1 MASARRNGTS
11 TAASPRRRVLAV
23 AALGGLALLAMNGYR
38 DQGRARDQGVEGI
51 VVHPQPLPGPALR
64 FVDAAGVTSS
74 LASLRGRPVVLNL
87 WATWC
92 APCRQEMPSFERLQ
106 AALGGTRLE
115 VLAVSVDAEGAAMVM
130 PFLRSLGIDRLRV
143 AHDAFRDAGALAAA
157 GIPLT
162 LLIDAEGREVARR
175 RGPSR
180 WDDPGVIALI
190 DRLLQPPRLQSSAC
204 TEAWPSG

>member
-1 MASARRNGTS
+1 
-11 TAASPRRRVLAV
+11 
-23 AALGGLALLAMNGYR
+23 
-38 DQGRARDQGVEGI
+38 
-51 VVHPQPLPGPALR
+51 
-64 FVDAAGVTSS
+64 
-74 LASLRGRPVVLNL
+74 
-87 WATWC
+87 
-92 APCRQEMPSFERLQ
+92 
-106 AALGGTRLE
+106 
-115 VLAVSVDAEGAAMVM
+115 MVM
-130 PFLRSLGIDRLRV
+130 PFLRSLGIDRLHV

-190 DRLLQPPRLQSSAC
+190 ERLLLQPPRLQSSAC